1 MENILHNLNII
12 IIFVPRKRK
21 IGRVIE
27 CAGLEIRYTAF
38 WYRGFES
45 LIFRKQTND
54 YATRAG
60 RRHNCFLPAFVF
72 PSHHTILQAVA
83 NNAIPFFCLCITKVA
98 HFVRKAP
105 YIYIQQKH
113 PTRIDIRLHMFL
125 RLAIRLYGFRLC
137 HTCSQIY
144 RIKTGNKLTAI
155 VRNTLCEPE
164 TK

>member
-72 PSHHTILQAVA
+72 PSHHTISQAVA

-113 PTRIDIRLHMFL
+113 PTRIDIRLHMFYGL
-125 RLAIRLYGFRLC
+125 PSDCMVSDSAIHAARYIG
-137 HTCSQIY
+137 
-144 RIKTGNKLTAI
+144 
-155 VRNTLCEPE
+155 
-164 TK
+164 

>member
-1 MENILHNLNII
+1 MKNILHNLNII

-54 YATRAG
+54 YVTRAG

-72 PSHHTILQAVA
+72 QANHSILQTIP
-83 NNAIPFFCLCITKVA
+83 NNVIPFFCLVHYEGCAFCKKSTIHIHPT
-98 HFVRKAP
+98 R
-105 YIYIQQKH
+105 H
-113 PTRIDIRLHMFL
+113 PTRIVIILHTF
-125 RLAIRLYGFRLC
+125 YGLPSSC
-137 HTCSQIY
+137 LVSGSAVHAAGYI
-144 RIKTGNKLTAI
+144 G
-155 VRNTLCEPE
+155 
-164 TK
+164 